1 MRLSAEKPLR
11 EADIAAHTRVWH
23 PYHQNRRRARSA
35 LPCLHLRLL
44 QGTASPLYATRCC
57 LDLNVL
63 AVLIHG
69 TSSEDKPEM
78 KRILFVDDS
87 ALMREMFGALL
98 ASERAQWEIATAA
111 DGPEALELMKAR
123 PFDVV
128 ASDMRMEGMNGVQL
142 LNVVIQLYPQTSR
155 IIISGVADQAEAARA
170 LGVTHQF
177 IAKPFDANTL
187 RAVLA
192 RIHGLDVF
200 LKDPRL
206 KALAGRL
213 RALPSFPMLYL
224 EIMKALD
231 DPNLPMQTID
241 ALMVKDPGLTAKM
254 LQVVNSVALG
264 LQEKVNDPL
273 EAAQQLGLG
282 TVRSLALSAHV
293 FTNFTP
299 SQRIN
304 FPVDVLWGHLMKC
317 ADSARAI
324 MRAEDADHVYVEAAY
339 TAGMLHDIGKLMLA
353 DSMPREFQLL
363 LSQSATQSGT
373 FHEIEMEVFGATHAG
388 LAAYLLGLWGL
399 PAPIVEAV
407 AFHHTPERSSLQAFS
422 PLTAVHVAN
431 ALEHEIDGGTVN
443 LNEEYLEKIG
453 VANRVDVWR
462 KEVGKLRG
470 N

>member
-1 MRLSAEKPLR
+1 
-11 EADIAAHTRVWH
+11 
-23 PYHQNRRRARSA
+23 
-35 LPCLHLRLL
+35 
-44 QGTASPLYATRCC
+44 
-57 LDLNVL
+57 
-63 AVLIHG
+63 
-69 TSSEDKPEM
+69 M

-87 ALMREMFGALL
+87 VLMRDMFVAVL
-98 ASERAQWEIATAA
+98 ASERADWEVTTAT
-111 DGPEALELMKAR
+111 DGPEALERMKAR
-123 PFDVV
+123 AFDVV
-128 ASDMRMEGMNGVQL
+128 ASDMRMNGMDGVQL
-142 LNVVIQLYPQTSR
+142 LNVVIKLYPQTSR

-177 IAKPFDANTL
+177 IPKPFDANTL

-192 RIHGLDVF
+192 RIGGLDAF
-200 LKDPRL
+200 LKEERL

-231 DPNLPMQTID
+231 DPEVPMQKID
-241 ALMVKDPGLTAKM
+241 ELIVKDPGLTAKM

-273 EAAQQLGLG
+273 EAAQQLGLN

-299 SQRIN
+299 SQKIN
-304 FPVDVLWGHLMKC
+304 FPVDALWTHLMKC
-317 ADSARAI
+317 GESARAI
-324 MRAEDADHVYVEAAY
+324 MRAEDADHVYCEAAY

-353 DSMPREFQLL
+353 DSLPREFQMALAESL
-363 LSQSATQSGT
+363 KGSAP
-373 FHEIEMEVFGATHAG
+373 FYKIEMDVFGATHAG

-407 AFHHTPERSSLQAFS
+407 AFHHTPEKSSLQAFS

-431 ALEHEIDGGTVN
+431 ALEHEIDGGDAS
-443 LNEEYLEKIG
+443 LKGEYLEKIG
-453 VANRVDVWR
+453 VANRLEVWR

-470 N
+470 KL

>member
-1 MRLSAEKPLR
+1 
-11 EADIAAHTRVWH
+11 
-23 PYHQNRRRARSA
+23 
-35 LPCLHLRLL
+35 
-44 QGTASPLYATRCC
+44 
-57 LDLNVL
+57 
-63 AVLIHG
+63 
-69 TSSEDKPEM
+69 M

-87 ALMREMFGALL
+87 AMMRDMFGALL
-98 ASERAQWEIATAA
+98 ASERAHWEIATAS
-111 DGPEALELMKAR
+111 DGAEALALMKAR
-123 PFDVV
+123 AFDVV
-128 ASDMRMEGMNGVQL
+128 ASDMRMDGMDGVQL
-142 LNVVIQLYPQTSR
+142 LNEVIKLHPQTSR

-170 LGVTHQF
+170 LAATHQF

-192 RIHGLDVF
+192 RIGGLDAF
-200 LKDPRL
+200 LQDERL

-231 DPNLPMQTID
+231 DPNMPMQTID
-241 ALMVKDPGLTAKM
+241 ALMVKDPGLIAKM

-264 LQEKVNDPL
+264 LHEKVNDPL
-273 EAAQQLGLG
+273 EAAQQLGLR

-353 DSMPREFQLL
+353 DSMPREFQMVLA
-363 LSQSATQSGT
+363 QSATASAP
-373 FHEIEMEVFGATHAG
+373 FYELEMEVFGATHAG

-407 AFHHTPERSSLQAFS
+407 AFHHTPEKSSHQVFS

-431 ALEHEIDGGTVN
+431 ALEHEIDGGEAS

-453 VANRVDVWR
+453 VVNRLDAWR
-462 KEVGKLRG
+462 EEVAKLRT

>member
-1 MRLSAEKPLR
+1 M
-11 EADIAAHTRVWH
+11 
-23 PYHQNRRRARSA
+23 
-35 LPCLHLRLL
+35 
-44 QGTASPLYATRCC
+44 
-57 LDLNVL
+57 
-63 AVLIHG
+63 
-69 TSSEDKPEM
+69 
-78 KRILFVDDS
+78 DDNP
-87 ALMREMFGALL
+87 LMREMFVAVLSG
-98 ASERAQWEIATAA
+98 ERAHWEIVTAG
-111 DGPEALELMKAR
+111 DGPEALDLMKAQ

-128 ASDMRMEGMNGVQL
+128 ASDMRMKGMDGVQL
-142 LNVVIQLYPQTSR
+142 LNVVIKLYPQMSR
-155 IIISGVADQAEAARA
+155 VIISGVSDQAEVSRA

-192 RIHGLDVF
+192 RIGGLDAF
-200 LKDPRL
+200 LKDERL

-231 DPNLPMQTID
+231 DPEMPMQTID
-241 ALMVKDPGLTAKM
+241 ALIVKDPGLTAKM
-254 LQVVNSVALG
+254 LQVVNSVAMG

-282 TVRSLALSAHV
+282 TVRALALSAHV

-317 ADSARAI
+317 GESARAI
-324 MRAEDADHVYVEAAY
+324 MRAEDADHVYCEAAY

-353 DSMPREFQLL
+353 DSLPREFQLAL
-363 LSQSATQSGT
+363 AQSARQSGA

-407 AFHHTPERSSLQAFS
+407 AFHHTPEKSSLQAFS

-431 ALEHEIDGGTVN
+431 ALEHEIDGNDVN
-443 LNEEYLEKIG
+443 LNKEYLEKIG
-453 VANRVDVWR
+453 VANRLELWR
-462 KEVGKLRG
+462 EEVGKLRK
-470 N
+470 NPES